1 MSQEFQPATTIQEVI
16 DRLNG
21 IIDQSITDSSAFGIF
36 PALYVVVTEKIK
48 DGIARGDVFEDGPRM
63 EKLDV
68 LFANRFLESY
78 HQYLNGEQAL
88 TAWML
93 SFQNAERFSRKV
105 ILQELLIAMNAHIN
119 LDLGIAAAQTAP
131 GDAIKDLKKD
141 FYAINEILSSL
152 IDNIKTDIE
161 NLSPRF
167 SWILRFFKG
176 KEDGILDFSIRKA
189 RDAAWGFAVRLAHA
203 DDQKDIRIIEKR
215 DKVSYK
221 IGERIVGPGLLG
233 RLVVWWV
240 KRGEEKNINK
250 IVTEL
255 RSNFMARVKLDSQA

>member
-1 MSQEFQPATTIQEVI
+1 
-16 DRLNG
+16 
-21 IIDQSITDSSAFGIF
+21 
-36 PALYVVVTEKIK
+36 
-48 DGIARGDVFEDGPRM
+48 M

-68 LFANRFLESY
+68 LFANRFLEAY

-88 TAWML
+88 SSWML
-93 SFQNAERFSRKV
+93 SFQNAERFSRRV

-131 GDAIKDLKKD
+131 GDAIAGLKKD
-141 FYAINEILSSL
+141 FFAINEILSAL

-161 NLSPRF
+161 ILSPRF

-176 KEDGILDFSIRKA
+176 KEDAILDFSIRKA
-189 RDAAWGFAVRLAHA
+189 RDAAWGFAVRMAQA

-215 DKVSYK
+215 DKITYK
-221 IGERIVGPGLLG
+221 IGERIVGPGFLG

-240 KRGEEKNINK
+240 KRGEEKDISK

-255 RSNFMARVKLDSQA
+255 RSNFMARVKLDAVG